1 MFLNLPVNT
10 IEAVFEDTN
19 FKTPLIFIL
28 SSGADPLFNLQRF
41 ARERSKP
48 ADLIYLISLGQ
59 G

>member
-28 SSGADPLFNLQRF
+28 SSGADPLFNLQV
-41 ARERSKP
+41 KKN
-48 ADLIYLISLGQ
+48 
-59 G
+59 